1 MRPILLHYKFQL
13 NPKKDS
19 KIYCY
24 GTTEEM
30 LCGVTELLHR
40 YSKNIEDCLLVRCY
54 ATRQKNRIIRLYDRV
69 SRYNFVTMLAEL
81 RHNADHCT
89 NHW

>member
-13 NPKKDS
+13 NPVKDS

-30 LCGVTELLHR
+30 LCGVAELLHR
-40 YSKNIEDCLLVRCY
+40 YSKDFEDCLLVRCY
-54 ATRQKNRIIRLYDRV
+54 ATRQKNRVVRLYDRV
-69 SRYNFVTMLAEL
+69 SRSSFVTMLSEL
-81 RHNADHCT
+81 RYNEDHCP